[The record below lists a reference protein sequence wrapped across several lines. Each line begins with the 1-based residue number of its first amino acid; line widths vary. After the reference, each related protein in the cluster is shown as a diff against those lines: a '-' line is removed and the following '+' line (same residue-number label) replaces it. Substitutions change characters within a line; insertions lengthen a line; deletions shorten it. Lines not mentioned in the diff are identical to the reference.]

1 MFQGLNIKASTRYGE
16 GQLCAQEDITRSNC
30 SLNMVC
36 LKCENL
42 VAAMLFRLVQELIY
56 QGSARCN
63 GQLFGAIASIL
74 GRWEL
79 FLSGKHVM

>member
-36 LKCENL
+36 LNYQNL
-42 VAAMLFRLVQELIY
+42 A
-56 QGSARCN
+56 
-63 GQLFGAIASIL
+63 GAKLKAGEEAYLL
-74 GRWEL
+74 G
-79 FLSGKHVM
+79 FSKV